1 MAKAEYLSDGL
12 RKFVQSST
20 NGRQR
25 CRGTSLGG
33 RSGFR
38 QAIPSIQS
46 LGIRR
51 SGAGFRSALADR
63 SFSRGNSHSQWLRDP
78 NPSRSDLMRRDF
90 FARLNALV
98 WLMRSRLEQ
107 SCRSRTCL
115 KLGDSVGSV
124 CQRRSQKLHHIR
136 FSGAS
141 LHQADM
147 AVGRS
152 NRKAR
157 RDGQWCAVL
166 TRQPASVTVTSE
178 TPLRGGL
185 APGKGDWQSLAVP

>member
-20 NGRQR
+20 NCRQR

-98 WLMRSRLEQ
+98 WLMRSRSL
-107 SCRSRTCL
+107 SNPAARALASSLVTAWAPSASVVRRNFTTS
-115 KLGDSVGSV
+115 DSVSRAFI
-124 CQRRSQKLHHIR
+124 RRI
-136 FSGAS
+136 
-141 LHQADM
+141 
-147 AVGRS
+147 
-152 NRKAR
+152 
-157 RDGQWCAVL
+157 W
-166 TRQPASVTVTSE
+166 
-178 TPLRGGL
+178 PLRGRTEWRGVANGPL
-185 APGKGDWQSLAVP
+185 CPMPSRLRFSRVQDPLRRGTRTW